1 MLKDEIRKKK
11 VITHNDKKKNK
22 GEKSIN
28 QRDKIF
34 QFESLIEV
42 KNSFNKQK
50 NEIKIMRVKLKKIN

>member
-1 MLKDEIRKKK
+1 MI
-11 VITHNDKKKNK
+11 KKNK